1 MLSFQEY
8 ASEELILEL
17 LIKERVKIALKN
29 KLKNNPPKDT
39 DAQMDNGDKLTISE
53 EVRLL
58 MPSRKM
64 WKKPCLRERIKD
76 ESTKEKKSNKQILT
90 RSIALTI
97 KSHRKNPDAYPYLTR
112 LNDFIQSIKDDI
124 KSDRPLSFNSIR
136 IFGKKKK
143 INSDNITIYR
153 PLCVFQSLRDK
164 LLIALASNYLTMVF
178 DPLLHEE
185 IISYRPL
192 RTYHGSEQP
201 IITNRDNAIENL
213 QKYRYQNKSNTMY
226 VAECDIQK
234 YFDTINHDVIR
245 QCFRDF
251 AQKIKANNPE
261 FEYSGVE
268 RIVEAYLNSYSFFKN
283 IIAENER
290 FARNHQPR
298 MYETP
303 NKDLFIERG
312 CYSEEEF
319 INSQDKIGIPQGGA
333 LSGLMSN
340 VVLSS
345 IDSASILKE
354 DDTKRFFCRYG
365 DDIILIHTSKE
376 KCRKLITDYCN
387 LLTQNK
393 LLFHDFISLS
403 DERFRRPDG
412 GIRPCL
418 WDQKS
423 RSPFL
428 WGRDKDE
435 NESVDWIGFLGYEVR
450 YTGEVRMR
458 RSSLDDKF
466 KYIKR
471 QYKKIAKTKLA
482 HRKDSKDIPDF
493 KVIDTKVS
501 AYIDRFATKG
511 FSSALSLNRNKYVTT
526 QALKLNQYASRH
538 IYHLLYKIAKNNNIG
553 KDMVNTWWQQA
564 KDKNCINYLKTIKK

>member
-112 LNDFIQSIKDDI
+112 LDNFIQSIKDDI

-493 KVIDTKVS
+493 RVIDTKVS